1 MKKIFTVLPAAALL
15 LASCGNTNT
24 KNAPIVLTSLT
35 DSMSYAIGS
44 SVAQQMRQGFEDVNV
59 DALAKGLR
67 DAMDTSVTPVFS
79 EEEGR
84 NVMGRFQTM
93 KMDEVRAEQEVYLEE
108 NKALEGVVVTESGL
122 QYRIIKEGDGAIA
135 KPGETVEVN
144 YEGKLIDG
152 TVFDSSYGRGET
164 FKFNTAGGVI
174 PAWIEISQLLPMG
187 TTVEIVAPY
196 NLAYGERGNRGIPP
210 FATLI
215 FKIDLID
222 IVPAEAKP
230 VM

>member
-1 MKKIFTVLPAAALL
+1 MKKLFTVLPAAALL

-24 KNAPIVLTSLT
+24 KNTPVVLSSLT

-44 SVAQQMRQGFEDVNV
+44 SMAQQMKQGFEEVNTE
-59 DALAKGLR
+59 ALAQGLR
-67 DAMDTSVTPVFS
+67 DGMDSAVTAIVS

-84 NVMGRFQTM
+84 TVMQRFQTM
-93 KMDEVRAEQEVYLEE
+93 KMDEMKAEQEAYLEE
-108 NKALEGVVVTESGL
+108 NKAKEGVVVTESGL
-122 QYRIIKEGDGAIA
+122 QYRILTEGKGAYA
-135 KPGETVEVN
+135 KSGETVEVN
-144 YEGKLIDG
+144 YEGTLIDG

-187 TTVEIVAPY
+187 TSVEIVAPY

-222 IVPAEAKP
+222 IVPAENAPAK
-230 VM
+230 

>member
-1 MKKIFTVLPAAALL
+1 MKKIFTILPAAALL
-15 LASCGNTNT
+15 LASCDNTNT
-24 KNAPIVLTSLT
+24 NSAPVALNNFT
-35 DSMSYAIGS
+35 DSMSYQIGS
-44 SVAQQMRQGFEDVNV
+44 SMGQNMKSQFADVNL
-59 DALAKGLR
+59 DALSKGLS
-67 DAMDTSVTPVFS
+67 DGMDTSSTILVT
-79 EEEGR
+79 EEQGR
-84 NVMGRFQTM
+84 ELMLRFQTM
-93 KMDEVRAEQEVYLEE
+93 KMDEMKAEQEAYLEE
-108 NKALEGVVVTESGL
+108 NKAKEGVVVTESGL
-122 QYRIIKEGDGAIA
+122 QYRILKEGNGARA
-135 KPGETVEVN
+135 KVGETVEVN
-144 YEGKLIDG
+144 YEGTLIDG